1 MKNTFRII
9 ISMIFTRKYFYGEK
23 KFFRILLFKTNGLI
37 FHQKNTDILLF
48 YIHELE
54 MISNIKKKLIK
65 IYKTSLIFQKFIIIY
80 YLLKN
85 FTDIIQ

>member
-1 MKNTFRII
+1 
-9 ISMIFTRKYFYGEK
+9 MIFTRKYFCGEK

-54 MISNIKKKLIK
+54 MISNIKKNWLKYIK
-65 IYKTSLIFQKFIIIY
+65 QV
-80 YLLKN
+80 
-85 FTDIIQ
+85 